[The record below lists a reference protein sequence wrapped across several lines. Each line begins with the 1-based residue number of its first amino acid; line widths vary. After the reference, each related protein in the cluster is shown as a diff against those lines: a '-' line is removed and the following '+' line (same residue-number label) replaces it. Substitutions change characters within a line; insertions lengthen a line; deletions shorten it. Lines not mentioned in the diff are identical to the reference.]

1 MKRFFTSAILAMLFC
16 FSATA
21 QDMIITGVFDG
32 PLSGGTPKAIEF
44 YVINNISDL
53 SAYGFGSANN
63 GGGSDGEE
71 FTFPAQAATAGTFL
85 YLSTTTTEF
94 NTYFGF
100 NPDFT
105 DGSASINGD
114 DAVEL
119 FHNGT
124 AVDVFGDINVDG
136 SGTAWDYLDGWAYRN
151 DNGTTS
157 TTFTVADWTYS
168 GINVN
173 DNMTSNAT
181 ATTPFPIGTYSH
193 GASITVHNVAVGSN
207 FFNPSSI
214 TITEGDSVVWT
225 NTGGTHNIN
234 GTTAT
239 FPNNPVGFT
248 NGSASSA
255 AWVFG
260 FKFDVP
266 GTYTYQ
272 CDPHAASMTGTVI
285 VLPLNPLDPEV
296 QFGSSSI
303 AVDENAG
310 TVNVTLSIANAN
322 ANATS
327 IDVSVDASSTA
338 TSGSDFTFTSP
349 TTVTFAAGSSA
360 NETVAIPII
369 DDILTEGAETIVL
382 TLSNATNNATIGSTS
397 TYTITINASDAVTPN
412 IVINEFMYNSPS
424 TDVEFIE
431 LYNNEATPVDLT
443 GYSFAQG
450 ITHTFGNI
458 IMQPGDY
465 LVITGDSAA
474 FHNDYGFAAA
484 QWTSGS
490 LVNSSE
496 SIELVDANGATV
508 DIVTYDDSYPWTEMA
523 DGAGNSLALCDPNAD
538 NTLASNWL
546 PEINDAGF
554 VVSFSTVFASPGAAN
569 AASCPTNPYFDINWL
584 NTEDATGLADSIGTM
599 AQIQGFVYGV
609 NLRGSGLDFTV
620 IDRYGGGIAVFEFGP
635 VSGYTVTEGDYVV
648 INGTV
653 GQFRGLT
660 QFSPDSIMLV
670 SGGHPLRL
678 PTVVTALGESTESQ
692 LVTIENVTLVNPTQ
706 WSNSG
711 SGFNVDITN
720 GTDTFLMRIDNDVD
734 LYSMMAPTG
743 TFDVTGIGRQ
753 YTSSSSVYD
762 DGYQLFPRYVADI
775 SPYNPTV
782 VIPSYPAYDIATVT
796 SVAADGV
803 ADSLG
808 VQCAI
813 TGIVHGVDMQGNSNL
828 GFTIID
834 ATGGIGVF
842 STNDFGGYVVTEGD
856 ELTLKGTIGQYNGLT
871 QIEPDSLTIVST
883 GNALNSPIL
892 VTALD
897 ETTESELVQITNL
910 TLVDPAQWDAS
921 GASFNADFTD
931 GTNTYSIRI
940 DSDVDIAGTTP
951 FNPATDTLRITGI
964 GGQFDSSN
972 PYDDGYQLFP
982 RYITDL
988 EILTNTAVQLEKFVK
1003 MYPNPVNDFFVIETT
1018 ENIESVRI
1026 SNTLGQVVQTL
1037 NNVNGR
1043 NQIDVSNLAQ
1053 GIYFVTFTS
1062 ENSSFTQQIVKQ

>member
-1 MKRFFTSAILAMLFC
+1 MLFC
-16 FSATA
+16 FGASA

-32 PLSGGTPKAIEF
+32 PLSGGTPKVVEF

-105 DGSASINGD
+105 DGSAAINGD

-173 DNMTSNAT
+173 DGETSNAT
-181 ATTPFPIGTYSH
+181 AATPFPIGTYSH

-272 CDPHAASMTGTVI
+272 CDLHAAGMIGTVI
-285 VLPLNPLDPEV
+285 VLPSNPLDPEV

-303 AVDENAG
+303 TVDENAG

-369 DDILTEGAETIVL
+369 DDMMTEGAEDIIL
-382 TLSNATNNATIGSTS
+382 TLSNATNNATIGSNA
-397 TYTITINASDAVTPN
+397 TYTITINPSDALTPD
-412 IVINEFMYNSPS
+412 IVINEIFYNVPS
-424 TDVEFIE
+424 SDTLEFLE
-431 LYNNEATPVDLT
+431 LYNNESTPVDLT
-443 GYSFAQG
+443 GWSFTQG
-450 ITHTFGNI
+450 ITHTFGNVT
-458 IMQPGDY
+458 MQPGDY
-465 LVITGDSAA
+465 LVLTNNAAGFQSAFGVTA
-474 FHNDYGFAAA
+474 IE
-484 QWTSGS
+484 WTSGS
-490 LVNSSE
+490 LSNGGE
-496 SIELVDANGATV
+496 DIEIVDANNAVV
-508 DIVTYDDSYPWTEMA
+508 DYVDYDDGYPWTEMA
-523 DGAGNSLALCDPNAD
+523 DGAGNSLALCDVNAD
-538 NTLASNWL
+538 NSLASNWL
-546 PEINDAGF
+546 PEINDAGI
-554 VVSFSTVFASPGAAN
+554 VISFSTLFVSPGAAN
-569 AASCPTNPYFDINWL
+569 AATCPPNPYYDIEVL
-584 NTEDATGLADSIGTM
+584 GTEDATGLADSIGTM

-609 NLRGSGLDFTV
+609 NFRGSGLDFTV
-620 IDRYGGGIAVFEFGP
+620 IDRYGSGISVFDFGS

-648 INGTV
+648 INGSV

-670 SGGHPLRL
+670 SGSHPLRL
-678 PTVVTALGESTESQ
+678 PNIVDSLGEFTESQ
-692 LVTIENVTLVNPTQ
+692 LITIENVTLVDPTQ

-734 LYSMMAPTG
+734 LYSMGAPAG

-762 DGYQLFPRYVADI
+762 DGYQIFPRYMADI
-775 SPYNPTV
+775 DPYNV
-782 VIPSYPAYDIATVT
+782 VAPPAPSYPAYDIATVT
-796 SVAADGV
+796 TTAADGV

-808 VQCAI
+808 VQCSV
-813 TGIVHGVDMQGNSNL
+813 TGIVHGVDMQGGAAIS
-828 GFTIID
+828 FTTID
-834 ATGGIGVF
+834 ATGGIGLF
-842 STNDFGGYVVTEGD
+842 NSSDLGYTVMEGD
-856 ELTLKGTIGQYNGLT
+856 EVTIKGTIGQFNGLT
-871 QIEPDSLTIVST
+871 QMEPDSIILISS
-883 GNALNSPIL
+883 GNALVTPTV

-897 ETTESELVQITNL
+897 ESTESELVTITNL
-910 TLVDPAQWDAS
+910 TLVDPASWDVS
-921 GASFNADFTD
+921 GGSFNADFTD
-931 GTNTYSIRI
+931 GTNTYAIRI

-951 FNPATDTLRITGI
+951 FILATDVVKITGI

-982 RYITDL
+982 RYAADI
-988 EILTNTAVQLEKFVK
+988 EILNNTKNQLEEAIR
-1003 MYPNPVNDFFVIETT
+1003 MYPNPMNDMFVIETT
-1018 ENIESVRI
+1018 ERIEMVRI
-1026 SNTLGQVVQTL
+1026 TNALGQVVKTL
-1037 NNVNGR
+1037 NNVNGTT
-1043 NQIDVSNLAQ
+1043 QVDVATLAQ
-1053 GIYFVTFTS
+1053 VFTS
-1062 ENSSFTQQIVKQ
+1062 